1 MSSKGDFLSDIIL
14 LMIVATWNINS
25 IKMRMKI
32 LTSWLRK
39 VEPDFLCLQ
48 ETKVRDEEFPKEE
61 LKRVGYNSV
70 FSGEGGRNGVS
81 ILSKDEPDFESAG
94 FLDGEEDNEKRLISA
109 KFRDLTIVSVYVPLG
124 GSVGS
129 ERFKYKMRFFNRL
142 RMYFNRFHKPDEK
155 IILCGDFNV
164 VLTDMD
170 VYDEMDL
177 IGEIGLLPEE
187 REKLKE
193 FLSWGFYD
201 TFRYKNP
208 DKKEFSFWDYRRNA
222 FKKNKGMRIDY
233 IFVTEPLI
241 KVLID
246 SYIDVEPRELEKPSD
261 HTPVVS
267 IFKD

>member
-1 MSSKGDFLSDIIL
+1 
-14 LMIVATWNINS
+14 MIVATWNINS

-32 LTSWLRK
+32 LTGWLKK
-39 VEPDFLCLQ
+39 VEPNFLCLQ

-61 LKRVGYNSV
+61 LKRLGYNSV

-81 ILSKDEPDFESAG
+81 ILSKEEPDFESAG

-129 ERFKYKMRFFNRL
+129 ERFKYKMRFFDRL
-142 RMYFNRFHKPDEK
+142 RMYFNRFYKPDER

-164 VLTDMD
+164 ALTDMD

-208 DKKEFSFWDYRRNA
+208 DKKKFSFWDYRRNA

-246 SYIDVEPRELEKPSD
+246 SYIDVEPRRLEKPSD

-267 IFKD
+267 IFKDSKVSSIKG